1 MCDIARLFPF
11 GQNGHQLEILHV
23 QHTQWERNALRSG
36 GHRVQRPREHGPSV
50 KVEAPSQSEHIA
62 EEDAGVIRLDDASDV
77 SNRWSKRRHAFVAS
91 LAVLALLLVLPV
103 LALGTPPGQ
112 RLVERA
118 IAAPLLAR
126 LEASAPAPFTLK
138 VDELSTRVGGT
149 TIRVDLVGAV
159 LAAPGLSLT
168 LDEMSVRVRYMDV
181 LRRNLVPDRI
191 TVETARLEVN
201 DLQPM
206 RELSRRVQAPSASAF
221 DSPDVASIDNFEA
234 LAPTALEQTE
244 DVSTADLLASL
255 RLDGLVNAFD
265 ALDRALTEITVG
277 DTWQSLESITVDQL
291 VIAPRPDAGVPFL
304 RDPDDFQVTID
315 RENAREMIARVT
327 TVDRARPLSLI
338 VRHAESGAPE
348 GPSVLARVA
357 GAEIDEDQAFSHL
370 LLRGLATSDFTDALT
385 SDGPVTFESNLA
397 AEIVVTRDDGDGA
410 VNQIAAL
417 FESDAGYLV
426 ASQRAATILEFASVP
441 MIYTRESGRFDIVS
455 AQVQFQETG
464 GVFNGT
470 LAPAVR
476 NDRRGLTLKL
486 QAPNYRLAIPPE
498 PELGRSLQ
506 RALGSVSI
514 ELFVDDNGRLI
525 ELPLMQVAMGDV
537 RIAYAGLMELNE
549 RGTFVSLVGQSTPM
563 RVPHLAALWP
573 LPISP
578 QARGWFLENVAEGR
592 LGESTFSFA
601 ARLEDIEVEDGRTY
615 LIDDMLHLSA
625 PYQNLVMRT
634 AGDLPPVFGLD
645 GTIEVTGRTVHMLGT
660 GGVGR
665 LETGETI
672 AVPRAEFFIA
682 DHADPDP
689 LAWLELDLDGPASG
703 FAQMALMDPL
713 ELDDAI
719 PFDPETVTGRVEL
732 SSRIEAVLADEIDRD
747 TVRATTQALV
757 TDFASSEPVEGREL
771 SDGNFRI
778 VADELGTSLIGQAR
792 LDGVLTDLNLS
803 PENADGLQLAMTLD
817 ADDRRQMGLDFGE
830 YLTGTIGV
838 DVGQENADGE
848 RRMVIDLTDA
858 TITIAELGYRKPAGV
873 SSRASFTVSERENQ
887 RQIRDLVV
895 AADGLAVRGSLD
907 FLDGDLRVAEFESV
921 AIDGIGR
928 FALDLTR
935 NSQNTSARLTGDRFV
950 LTPDLL
956 RGDREAA
963 GALSLDVEVGELVTQ
978 KGARLADVRLT
989 YTQTGERITAF
1000 DLRARHTDG
1009 TDLVGTLAP
1018 AGAGNNLVISSG
1030 NAGTFLRF
1038 LGLYERAQ
1046 GGRATLVL
1054 DPQSVGGR
1062 VAGQLLLSDFEIV
1075 DEPAMERIFTSGRD
1089 QAGNASDVVLPGEF
1103 ETADRIEIEVTNIT
1117 FDRTP
1122 ERLIIHSAEGWGPS
1136 LGGNIDGVIDYQ
1148 ADRVQLAG
1156 TYVPFFTINNI
1167 FSRIPI
1173 LGQAL
1178 GGRDSEGL
1186 LAVTFAL
1193 TGSVDSPQLQVNP
1206 MSILAPGVFR
1216 NIFEYQQGG

>member
-1 MCDIARLFPF
+1 
-11 GQNGHQLEILHV
+11 
-23 QHTQWERNALRSG
+23 
-36 GHRVQRPREHGPSV
+36 V
-50 KVEAPSQSEHIA
+50 KVEVPSQSERVA
-62 EEDAGVIRLDDASDV
+62 ENGISQPVSDDENVHANGPVAPWGRVRKRALVAG
-77 SNRWSKRRHAFVAS
+77 
-91 LAVLALLLVLPV
+91 LAILALFLMLPV

-112 RLVERA
+112 RLVEQA

-126 LEASAPAPFTLK
+126 LEASAPAPFTLT
-138 VDELSTRVGGT
+138 VDELTTHVGGA

-159 LAAPGLSLT
+159 LSAPGLSLS
-168 LDEMSVRVRYMDV
+168 LDEMSVRVRYLDV

-191 TVETARLEVN
+191 SVETAQLDVVDLE
-201 DLQPM
+201 PM
-206 RELSRRVQAPSASAF
+206 REFSRSIQRPSASAF
-221 DSPDVASIDNFEA
+221 DSPDVASFDNFEA
-234 LAPTALEQTE
+234 LAPATQSEEAEIATP
-244 DVSTADLLASL
+244 DMLASL
-255 RLDGLVNAFD
+255 RLEGLVNAFD
-265 ALDRALTEITVG
+265 ALDRALTDITVG

-291 VIAPRPDAGVPFL
+291 VIVPRPDAGIPFL
-304 RDPDDFQVTID
+304 RNPDDFQVTID

-327 TVDRARPLSLI
+327 TTTRAEPLSLI

-348 GPSVLARVA
+348 GPSILARVA
-357 GAEIDEDQAFSHL
+357 GAEIAEDEAFSHL
-370 LLRGLATSDFTDALT
+370 LLRGLKTSDVTDALT
-385 SDGPVTFESNLA
+385 GDGPVSFESNLA
-397 AEIVVTRDDGDGA
+397 SEIVVTRDEDDGA

-426 ASQRAATILEFASVP
+426 ASRRAATILEFASVP
-441 MIYTRESGRFDIVS
+441 MIYTRESGRFDIIS

-476 NDRRGLTLKL
+476 EGRRGMALTLA
-486 QAPNYRLAIPPE
+486 APSYRLAIPPE
-498 PELGRSLQ
+498 PELRRTLQ
-506 RALGSVSI
+506 RALGSVSL
-514 ELFVDDNGRLI
+514 ELFVDDSGRLI
-525 ELPLMQVAMGDV
+525 DLPLMQVAMGDV
-537 RIAYAGLMELNE
+537 RVAYAGLMELTE
-549 RGTFVSLVGQSTPM
+549 QGTFVSLVGQSTPM
-563 RVPHLAALWP
+563 RVPHLAAMWP

-578 QARGWFLENVAEGR
+578 QARSWFLENVAEGR

-615 LIDDMLHLSA
+615 LVDDMLSLSA

-634 AGDLPPVFGLD
+634 AGELPAVFGLD
-645 GTIEVTGRTVHMLGT
+645 GTIEVTGRTVHMVGT
-660 GGVGR
+660 GGAGR

-689 LAWLELDLDGPASG
+689 LAWLELDLEGPASG
-703 FAQMALMDPL
+703 FAHMALMDPL
-713 ELDDAI
+713 ELEDAV
-719 PFDPETVTGRVEL
+719 PFDPETVTGHVEL

-747 TVRATTQALV
+747 TVRASTEAIV
-757 TDFASSEPVEGREL
+757 TDFASSQPVEGRTM

-778 VADELGTSLIGQAR
+778 LADETGTSLLGQAR
-792 LDGVLTDLNLS
+792 FDGILTDLDLT
-803 PENADGLQLAMTLD
+803 PGTDGLLLAMVLD
-817 ADDRRQMGLDFGE
+817 ADDRRQMGLDFGN

-838 DVGQENADGE
+838 DLGQENADGE

-858 TITIAELGYRKPAGV
+858 TIAIAELGYRKPAGV
-873 SSRASFTVSERENQ
+873 ASRASFTVRERDNQ

-907 FLDGDLRVAEFESV
+907 FVDEELRVAEFESV

-935 NSQNTSARLTGDRFV
+935 NSQNISARLTGDRFV

-978 KGARLADVRLT
+978 QGASLADVQLR
-989 YTQTGERITAF
+989 YAQTGERITTF

-1018 AGAGNNLVISSG
+1018 AGASNSLVISSG
-1030 NAGTFLRF
+1030 DAGTFLRF

-1075 DEPAMERIFTSGRD
+1075 NEPAMERIFTSGRD
-1089 QAGNASDVVLPGEF
+1089 QARNASDVVLPGEF

-1122 ERLIIHSAEGWGPS
+1122 DRLIIHDAEGWGPS
-1136 LGGNIDGVIDYQ
+1136 LGGNIDGVIDY
-1148 ADRVQLAG
+1148 AANEVRLSG

-1178 GGRDSEGL
+1178 GGRDTEGL
-1186 LAVTFAL
+1186 LGVTFAL
-1193 TGSVDSPQLQVNP
+1193 TGSVDSPQLEVNP